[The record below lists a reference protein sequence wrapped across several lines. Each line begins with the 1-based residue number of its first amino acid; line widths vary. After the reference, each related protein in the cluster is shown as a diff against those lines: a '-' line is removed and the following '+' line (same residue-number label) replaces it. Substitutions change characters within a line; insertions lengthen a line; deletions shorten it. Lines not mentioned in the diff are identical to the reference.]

1 MVRPCWR
8 WLTDGLEQVAVQ
20 QGASPCW
27 AVILF
32 LAYSFWAGQPSY
44 SCRLSGLQCCLFW
57 SETCQPSYA
66 YSYFWLERWLTS
78 FCTTNNKR
86 RMLLGYTHGRSSDC
100 QNVSRIFVEL
110 LPKIPY
116 ILRMKIKFK
125 SYRFLRLKKYNQR
138 IMWHLKMKASK
149 NNATIDT
156 NHKWT

>member
-32 LAYSFWAGQPSY
+32 LAYSFWAGKPSY

-57 SETCQPSYA
+57 SETCQPSFA
-66 YSYFWLERWLTS
+66 YSYFWLGIGLNS
-78 FCTTNNKR
+78 FCTTNNER
-86 RMLLGYTHGRSSDC
+86 RALLGHTRGRGSDD
-100 QNVSRIFVEL
+100 QYVGLIFVEL
-110 LPKIPY
+110 FPEISY
-116 ILRMKIKFK
+116 ILRMKFKFK

-138 IMWHLKMKASK
+138 IMWHLKIKAAFQFK
-149 NNATIDT
+149 N
-156 NHKWT
+156 KQL